1 MEWLLIIGVLLVVLV
16 VFSVKAENK
25 KNAVRLQQ
33 SNAYSND
40 IESAK
45 RALLTSSNSASLPVL
60 KASDVG
66 YRPVAK
72 ENLLAIQN
80 GATRMEMKSTGRYR
94 TGGTSVSIPIMKG
107 VRYRVGSGSIRTEK
121 SWQAT
126 ARGRLLV
133 TDKAV
138 VFESGDRNE
147 RITWTQ
153 IANVELLIDG
163 FTIAKRSGPPRTYQV
178 SSPSPEFAAVLELM
192 LARTE

>member
-1 MEWLLIIGVLLVVLV
+1 MEWVIIIGVVFVVLV
-16 VFSVKAENK
+16 VFAVKAENK
-25 KNAVRLQQ
+25 KNAVKLEQ
-33 SNAYSND
+33 SNAYSSEVEN
-40 IESAK
+40 AK
-45 RALLTSSNSASLPVL
+45 QTLLTSSSSASLPVL

-72 ENLLAIQN
+72 ENLLAVQD
-80 GATRMEMKSTGRYR
+80 GATRMEMKSTGRYK

-138 VFESGDRNE
+138 VFEGGDRNE

-178 SSPSPEFAAVLELM
+178 NNPDPKFAAVLELM
-192 LARTE
+192 LSRTE

>member
-1 MEWLLIIGVLLVVLV
+1 MEWVILIGIAFVVLV

-25 KNAVRLQQ
+25 KAAVKLEQ
-33 SNAYSND
+33 SNAYSAEID
-40 IESAK
+40 AAK
-45 RALLTSSNSASLPVL
+45 QGLLTSSETASLPVL
-60 KASDVG
+60 NAADYS

-72 ENLLAIQN
+72 ENLLAVQD
-80 GATRMEMKSTGRYR
+80 GATRMEMKSTGRYK
-94 TGGTSVSIPIMKG
+94 TGGTSVSIPIVKG

-133 TDKAV
+133 TDKAI
-138 VFESGDRNE
+138 VFEGGEKNE

-153 IANVELLIDG
+153 VANVELLLDG

-178 SSPSPEFAAVLELM
+178 GTPDAKFAAVVELM
-192 LARTE
+192 LARTA

>member
-1 MEWLLIIGVLLVVLV
+1 MEWVIILGVVFVILV
-16 VFSVKAENK
+16 VFAVKAENK
-25 KNAVRLQQ
+25 KNAVKLSQT
-33 SNAYSND
+33 NAYSN
-40 IESAK
+40 EVQSAK
-45 RALLTSSNSASLPVL
+45 RTLLTSSSSVSLPVL
-60 KASDVG
+60 KASEFG

-72 ENLLAIQN
+72 ENLLAVQD
-80 GATRMEMKSTGRYR
+80 GATRMEMKSTGRYK
-94 TGGTSVSIPIMKG
+94 TGGASVSIPIMKG

-138 VFESGDRNE
+138 VFEGGDRNE

-163 FTIAKRSGPPRTYQV
+163 FTIAKRSGPARTYQV
-178 SSPSPEFAAVLELM
+178 NNPDPKFAAVLEHM
-192 LARTE
+192 LSRTE

>member
-1 MEWLLIIGVLLVVLV
+1 MEWVIIIGVMFVVLV
-16 VFSVKAENK
+16 VFAAKAENK
-25 KNAVRLQQ
+25 KNAVKLEQ
-33 SNAYSND
+33 SSAYTTEV
-40 IESAK
+40 ESAK
-45 RALLTSSNSASLPVL
+45 QTLLTSSNSALLPVL

-72 ENLLAIQN
+72 ENLLAVQD
-80 GATRMEMKSTGRYR
+80 GATRMEMKSTGRYK
-94 TGGTSVSIPIMKG
+94 TGGTSVSIPIMRG

-138 VFESGDRNE
+138 VFEGGDRNE

-153 IANVELLIDG
+153 IANVELLLDG

-178 SSPSPEFAAVLELM
+178 NSPDPKFAAVLELM
-192 LARTE
+192 LSRTE

>member
-1 MEWLLIIGVLLVVLV
+1 MEWVIIIGVVFVVLV
-16 VFSVKAENK
+16 VFAVKAENK
-25 KNAVRLQQ
+25 KNAVKLEQ
-33 SNAYSND
+33 SNAYSNEV
-40 IESAK
+40 ESAK
-45 RALLTSSNSASLPVL
+45 QTLLTSSSSASLPVL

-72 ENLLAIQN
+72 ENLLAVQD
-80 GATRMEMKSTGRYR
+80 GATRMEMKSTGRYK

-138 VFESGDRNE
+138 VFEGGDRNE

-163 FTIAKRSGPPRTYQV
+163 FTIVKRSGPPRTYQV
-178 SSPSPEFAAVLELM
+178 NNPDPKFAAVLELM
-192 LARTE
+192 LSRTE

>member
-1 MEWLLIIGVLLVVLV
+1 MEWVIIVGVVFVVLV
-16 VFSVKAENK
+16 VFAVKAENK
-25 KNAVRLQQ
+25 KNAVKLEQ
-33 SNAYSND
+33 SNAYSSEV
-40 IESAK
+40 ESAK
-45 RALLTSSNSASLPVL
+45 QTLLTSSNSASLPVL

-72 ENLLAIQN
+72 ENLLAVQD
-80 GATRMEMKSTGRYR
+80 GATRMEMKSTGRYK

-138 VFESGDRNE
+138 VFEGGDRNE

-153 IANVELLIDG
+153 IANVELLLDG
-163 FTIAKRSGPPRTYQV
+163 FTIAKRSGPPRTYLV
-178 SSPSPEFAAVLELM
+178 NSPDPKFAAVLELM
-192 LARTE
+192 LSRTE

>member
-1 MEWLLIIGVLLVVLV
+1 MEWVIIIGVVFVVLV
-16 VFSVKAENK
+16 VFAVKAENK
-25 KNAVRLQQ
+25 KNAVKLEQ
-33 SNAYSND
+33 SNAYSNEV
-40 IESAK
+40 ESAK
-45 RALLTSSNSASLPVL
+45 QTLLTSSSSASLPVL

-72 ENLLAIQN
+72 ENLLAVQD
-80 GATRMEMKSTGRYR
+80 GATRMEMKSTGRYK

-138 VFESGDRNE
+138 VFEGGDRNE

-178 SSPSPEFAAVLELM
+178 NNPDPKFAAVLELM
-192 LARTE
+192 LSRTE

>member
-1 MEWLLIIGVLLVVLV
+1 MEWVIIIGGLFVVLV

-25 KNAVRLQQ
+25 KNAVKLEQ
-33 SNAYSND
+33 SNAYSNEV
-40 IESAK
+40 ESAK
-45 RALLTSSNSASLPVL
+45 QTLLTSSSSASLPVL

-72 ENLLAIQN
+72 ENLLAVQD
-80 GATRMEMKSTGRYR
+80 GATRMEMKSTGRYK

-138 VFESGDRNE
+138 VFEGGDRNE

-178 SSPSPEFAAVLELM
+178 NNPDPKFAAVLELM
-192 LARTE
+192 LSRTE